1 MVDNETSGNTQ
12 KIIKIVKALYDVVVE
27 EATYK

>member
-12 KIIKIVKALYDVVVE
+12 KIIKIVKELYDVVVE
-27 EATYK
+27 EAI

>member
-1 MVDNETSGNTQ
+1 MDGNETSGNTQ
-12 KIIKIVKALYDVVVE
+12 KIIKIVKALYDVVE